1 MMKIK
6 IVLRNMKARVVQ
18 TFLCA
23 HINWMYVSTLQIID
37 LFAILSLSTK
47 ESCYLCK
54 LCLLRETPQLK

>member
-1 MMKIK
+1 
-6 IVLRNMKARVVQ
+6 MKARVVQ